1 MQAMNFLFVTLI
13 SLSTF
18 CFFSCNKE
26 DLPIEENIPNEED
39 PETSPETSPEEDNDE
54 NTDNN
59 TEENETILITV
70 DEAGTLSEL
79 IDKNNLEAYKDLKI
93 SGHLNNHD
101 ILTLK
106 LLPSLKKLDLEN
118 IENTELPDYAF
129 AEHPTLME
137 IIFPKNLIKIPDFV
151 CYKCASLNKIK
162 YYENT
167 KHIGQRAFLYCNL
180 SGTLYITDNI
190 ESIGRGCFE
199 GNILDT
205 IIIGNGLTEIAPMAF
220 SFNRSLKH
228 LEFGENIEFFR
239 SGCFNSCDSITGFI
253 EFPSKTKIIEDGA
266 FTSYNPLKFVEGIIC
281 KNPIPPVLEDRA
293 LPNYNYLKVPLNSKS
308 LYEQSMYWS
317 NFLVIEEF

>member
-39 PETSPETSPEEDNDE
+39 PETSPEEDNDE

-93 SGHLNNHD
+93 SGYLNNYD

-118 IENTELPDYAF
+118 IEN
-129 AEHPTLME
+129 H
-137 IIFPKNLIKIPDFV
+137 
-151 CYKCASLNKIK
+151 
-162 YYENT
+162 
-167 KHIGQRAFLYCNL
+167 
-180 SGTLYITDNI
+180 
-190 ESIGRGCFE
+190 
-199 GNILDT
+199 
-205 IIIGNGLTEIAPMAF
+205 
-220 SFNRSLKH
+220 
-228 LEFGENIEFFR
+228 
-239 SGCFNSCDSITGFI
+239 
-253 EFPSKTKIIEDGA
+253 
-266 FTSYNPLKFVEGIIC
+266 
-281 KNPIPPVLEDRA
+281 
-293 LPNYNYLKVPLNSKS
+293 
-308 LYEQSMYWS
+308 
-317 NFLVIEEF
+317 